1 MANKCGGCR
10 FAVGA
15 SNYHDGGLW
24 CGTQGDFHL
33 AYNFDVCRRGAGGRW
48 MRGRVQ
54 MRDTGANHEGIQIRP
69 WPVLPRHDG
78 AVW

>member
-1 MANKCGGCR
+1 MANKSGGCR

-15 SNYHDGGLW
+15 SNYTMGA
-24 CGTQGDFHL
+24 CG
-33 AYNFDVCRRGAGGRW
+33 AARRRFPPRLQFRYVPLRRGGRW

-54 MRDTGANHEGIQIRP
+54 MGDTGANNEGIQIRP